1 MQVPSANQTS
11 AHTVVETTSP
21 EQRQRRKAR
30 LTSRLTDGLPDLPTH
45 IFELNKLLSS
55 SSVDLRRVG
64 KVIREDPN
72 LSAQVLRL
80 CNSSLFSLRRHPL
93 DIEEAAILVGS
104 ERLRTLVLTCS
115 IMEFTAQQLP
125 RGEVQ
130 TFWQHSFMS
139 GMLSERIARW
149 IEYSEREQAYL
160 AGLLHDVGALPLL
173 IVAKEGNALTGEPK
187 SGPWGGSL
195 EAEREY
201 FGMTHC
207 EAGRRIG
214 QCWNLF
220 PSFIDVFENHHHPE
234 RSVRDPVLVGV
245 VAAADHFAEWRGCEP
260 VKEGEPLESGEAEA
274 ATEDEFLK
282 LCFPRLDAC
291 ARSELTEMLETEYLH
306 LLPVIE
312 FNSSVEQ
319 PLADRQA

>member
-1 MQVPSANQTS
+1 VQVPSFLQHPAQ
-11 AHTVVETTSP
+11 TVVQTTSP
-21 EQRQRRKAR
+21 EQQQRRKAR
-30 LTSRLTDGLPDLPTH
+30 LMSRLTDGLPALPSR

-55 SSVDLRRVG
+55 PSVDLRRVG
-64 KVIREDPN
+64 KVIRNDPN
-72 LSAQVLRL
+72 LSTQVLRL
-80 CNSSLFSLRRHPL
+80 CNSSLFSLRRRPL

-115 IMEFTAQQLP
+115 IMEFTCEQLP
-125 RGEVQ
+125 RTAVQ

-139 GMLSERIARW
+139 GMLSERVARW
-149 IEYSEREQAYL
+149 IDYSEREQAYL
-160 AGLLHDVGALPLL
+160 GGLIHDIGALPLL
-173 IVAKEGNALTGEPK
+173 IVAKEENALGGEAK

-195 EAEREY
+195 EAEKEY

-234 RSVRDPVLVGV
+234 RSVRDPHLVGI
-245 VAAADHFAEWRGCEP
+245 VAAADLFAEWRGCDP
-260 VKEGEPLESGEAEA
+260 LKEEESMESGEPESA
-274 ATEDEFLK
+274 AEDEFLK
-282 LCFPRLDAC
+282 LCFPRLDAK
-291 ARSELTEMLETEYLH
+291 ARSDLTEMLETEYLH

-312 FNSSVEQ
+312 FNGSIEP
-319 PLADRQA
+319 PLAERQV

>member
-1 MQVPSANQTS
+1 MSS
-11 AHTVVETTSP
+11 LS
-21 EQRQRRKAR
+21 
-30 LTSRLTDGLPDLPTH
+30 DGLPTLPSH
-45 IFELNKLLSS
+45 ISELNKLLSS

-64 KVIREDPN
+64 KVIRNDPN

-80 CNSSLFSLRRHPL
+80 CNSSLFSLRRRAL
-93 DIEEAAILVGS
+93 DIEEGAILVGS

-115 IMEFTAQQLP
+115 IIEFTWGQLP
-125 RGEVQ
+125 RGVVQ

-160 AGLLHDVGALPLL
+160 GGLIHDIGALPLFM
-173 IVAKEGNALTGEPK
+173 VAKEENSLTAEMK

-195 EAEREY
+195 EAEKEY

-220 PSFIDVFENHHHPE
+220 PSFIDVFENHHHPQ
-234 RSVRDPVLVGV
+234 RSVRDPLLVGI
-245 VAAADHFAEWRGCEP
+245 VAAADRFAEWRACDP
-260 VKEGEPLESGEAEA
+260 AKEGEAVDSAEPESA
-274 ATEDEFLK
+274 AEDEFLK
-282 LCFPRLDAC
+282 LCFPRLDAK

-312 FNSSVEQ
+312 FNSSFEQ
-319 PLADRQA
+319 PLARTEV